1 MMWFTEAMTMQPG
14 LGLGAPHAG
23 GLFQLLRDGQ
33 PRTRAEL
40 VTMTGLSRPTVAQ
53 RIDQLLEL
61 GLIAPV
67 GGAVSTGGRP
77 SSQFAFNP
85 TARVVIAADFGASHA
100 RAAVTDLGGT
110 MLAAHSEPRSI
121 ADGPEEAMSWLTE
134 TALRLLEEAGHARD
148 DVAGIGIGV
157 PGPVEFSTGRPINPP
172 IMPGWDR
179 FDVPTA
185 IRSTFDAPVLVDNDV
200 NIMALGER
208 TVAWADED
216 DLIFIKVATGIGAG
230 VISGG
235 SLRRG
240 AQGAAG
246 DIGHIALS
254 RAVDVPCPC
263 GNRGCIEAIASGKAV
278 ANALTR
284 DGIPAETPSDVIALV
299 KSGNV
304 TAVQAVRQAGR
315 DLGEILT
322 ACVSLMNP
330 SVIVVGGTMAQAA
343 EHLVAGVREV
353 VYARSIPLSTEHLTI
368 APSRAA
374 SDAAILG
381 AAQLAIDAALSP
393 DRIAAALG
401 LGIGALSA

>member
-1 MMWFTEAMTMQPG
+1 MWFTEGMLTHAGQS
-14 LGLGAPHAG
+14 LGAPHAG
-23 GLFQLLRDGQ
+23 GLFQLLRDGM

-67 GGAVSTGGRP
+67 GDAVSTGGRP

-110 MLAAHSEPRSI
+110 MLAAHAEPRSI
-121 ADGPEEAMSWLTE
+121 ADGPEAALAWLTD
-134 TALRLLEEAGHARD
+134 TALRLLDDAGHAPT

-179 FDVPTA
+179 FDIPAA
-185 IRSTFDAPVLVDNDV
+185 IHQTFDAPVLVDNDV

-246 DIGHIALS
+246 DIGHIALA
-254 RAVDVPCPC
+254 RASDVPCPC

-278 ANALTR
+278 AHSLSR
-284 DGIPAETPSDVIALV
+284 DGIAAETPSDVIALV

-315 DLGEILT
+315 DLGEVLT

-330 SVIVVGGTMAQAA
+330 AVIVIGGTMAQAA

-393 DRIAAALG
+393 ERIAAALG
-401 LGIGALSA
+401 LGVAVLSA